1 MTGPGRA
8 PTRRCV
14 VTIVGPTAVG
24 KTAVAL
30 SVAEA
35 VDAEIVSADSR
46 QVYRWMDVGT
56 AKPTAEERAR
66 AVHHL
71 IDVADPSETYDAA
84 RFASDAER
92 AIAGILARGRE
103 PLVVGGT
110 GFYIASLYGGLF
122 EGPGRDEDVREQLAA
137 RADRDGTGA
146 LHAELADVDP
156 EAARRIHPND
166 TARVVRALEVFLSS
180 GRTLTEWQ
188 SDRPREPVYRG
199 RFFGLTMPRD
209 LLYDRIDSRV
219 DSMVEEGLVEE
230 IRRLVAEGRLSAD
243 MPAASAV
250 GYREFLPCLD
260 GDDDDLRTAV
270 ALAKRNSRRYAKRQ
284 MTWFS
289 SIEGIRWLD
298 VSSGHA
304 TAAAEIVSALG
315 ESS

>member
-1 MTGPGRA
+1 MTATGRA
-8 PTRRCV
+8 PSRRYV

-30 SVAEA
+30 SVADA
-35 VDAEIVSADSR
+35 VGGEIISADSR

-66 AVHHL
+66 APHHL

-84 RFASDAER
+84 RFASDAEDV
-92 AIAGILARGRE
+92 IADILERRRE

-122 EGPGRDEDVREQLAA
+122 EGPGRDEGIREELTA
-137 RADRDGTGA
+137 RADREGTLE
-146 LHAELADVDP
+146 LHAELGTVDP

-166 TARVVRALEVFLSS
+166 TARVVRALEVYLSS

-188 SDRPREPVYRG
+188 SERPREPVYRG

-209 LLYDRIDSRV
+209 LLYERIDSRV
-219 DSMVEEGLVEE
+219 DSMVEKGLPQE
-230 IRRLVAEGRLSAD
+230 IRRLVAEGKLTAD

-250 GYREFLPCLD
+250 GYRELLPFLD

-270 ALAKRNSRRYAKRQ
+270 RLVKRNSRRYAKRQ

-289 SIEGIRWLD
+289 SIEDIRWLD

-315 ESS
+315 ESP